1 MIRFKDLRFKD
12 LKGTTYSIFN
22 IQYSIFKALK
32 FYLIFCLFAACS
44 SSPTSDKKI
53 FRYNEAVG
61 IQSLDPAYA
70 SGQAATWVCNML
82 YNGLIDLD
90 DSLHVVPMIAKHWEI
105 SPDGRTYTFHLR
117 DDVLFQHTAH
127 YFFDK
132 PPKVTAT
139 DFVYSFNRIVSPEV
153 ASPGAWIFQKVAR
166 NNLGEYAFFAL
177 NDTTFQI
184 VLAEPFPPFL
194 GMLAMKYASV
204 VPQEVVEQYGKDF
217 RKFPVGTGPFQF
229 QLWEEGI
236 KLVLRKNEN
245 YFEKDENNEKLPYLD
260 AVAISF
266 IIDKQVA
273 FMEFMKGNLDFMS
286 GIEACYKDA
295 LLTKEGTLQEE
306 YADKITLQTGPY
318 LNTEYLGFLLKDK
331 ENNPLLIK
339 EVRQAINYG
348 FDREKM
354 IRYLRNN
361 MGYANTS
368 GFVPLGMASFN
379 PYSVKGYHYDPQKA
393 LELLQ
398 KAGFP
403 NGEGLPVIPL
413 SVSASYVDLCQYIQH
428 ELNKI
433 GIKISLEVQQAAQ
446 QRQMMRS
453 YQLPFFRG
461 SWICDYPDAEN
472 YLSLFYSKNL
482 QPFGSN
488 YTHYVNPAFDELF
501 EKSKTITDDVL
512 RNEYYTTLDSLLMED
527 APVVVLF
534 YDKKARFTQKNVTG
548 LDNSPTNLLNL
559 KKVKKTPTL

>member
-1 MIRFKDLRFKD
+1 MEFKDLRFKD
-12 LKGTTYSIFN
+12 LR
-22 IQYSIFKALK
+22 L
-32 FYLIFCLFAACS
+32 YLVFFLFVACS
-44 SSPTSDKKI
+44 SSNTSDKKI

-82 YNGLIDLD
+82 YNGLIDLN
-90 DSLHVVPMIAKHWEI
+90 DSLHVVPMIAKKWEI

-117 DDVLFQHTAH
+117 DDVFFQNTDN

-132 PPKVTAT
+132 PPKVTAA

-166 NNLGEYAFFAL
+166 NEQGAYAFFAL

-184 VLAEPFPPFL
+184 VLTEPFPPFL

-204 VPQEVVEQYGKDF
+204 VPQEVIEKYGKDF

-229 QLWEEGI
+229 QMWEEGI

-273 FMEFMKGNLDFMS
+273 FMEFMKGNMDFMS

-318 LNTEYLGFLLKDK
+318 LNTEYLGFLLKEK

-361 MGYANTS
+361 MGYAHTS

-398 KAGFP
+398 QAGFP

-488 YTHYVNPAFDELF
+488 YTHYVNPVFDQLF
-501 EKSKTITDDVL
+501 EKSQTVTDDIL

-534 YDKKARFTQKNVTG
+534 YDKKARFTQKNITG

-559 KKVKKTPTL
+559 KRVKKTEQ

>member
-1 MIRFKDLRFKD
+1 MLQFKGMRFFATLLMIGMTICMFVAFV
-12 LKGTTYSIFN
+12 
-22 IQYSIFKALK
+22 
-32 FYLIFCLFAACS
+32 ACS
-44 SSPTSDKKI
+44 SSTISDKKI

-90 DSLHVVPMIAKHWEI
+90 DSLHIVPMIAKNWTI
-105 SPDGRTYTFHLR
+105 SPDGKTYTFYLR
-117 DDVLFQHTAH
+117 DDVYFQNTAH
-127 YFFDK
+127 YIWDALR
-132 PPKVTAT
+132 KVTAY
-139 DFVYSFNRIVSPEV
+139 DFVYSFNRIVSPVV

-166 NNLGEYAFFAL
+166 NDLGKCAFFAL
-177 NDTTFQI
+177 NDTVFQI
-184 VLAEPFPPFL
+184 LLAEPFPPFL
-194 GMLAMKYASV
+194 GILAMKYASV
-204 VPQEVVEQYGKDF
+204 VPQEVIAKFGKDF

-236 KLVLRKNEN
+236 KLVLRKNDS
-245 YFEKDENNEKLPYLD
+245 YFEKDENNQKLPYLD

-295 LLTKEGTLQEE
+295 LLTQEGSLQKEC
-306 YADKITLQTGPY
+306 ADKIMLQTGPY
-318 LNTEYLGFLLKDK
+318 LNTEYLGFLLKEK

-354 IRYLRNN
+354 IKYLRNN
-361 MGYANTS
+361 MGYAGTS
-368 GFVPLGMASFN
+368 GFVPMGMASFN
-379 PYSVKGYHYDPQKA
+379 PEKVKGYHYDPHKA
-393 LELLQ
+393 QELLK
-398 KAGFP
+398 KAGYP
-403 NGEGLPVIPL
+403 NGKGLPEIPL
-413 SVSASYVDLCQYIQH
+413 SVSASYLDLCQYIQH

-433 GIKISLEVQQAAQ
+433 GIRISLEVQQAAQ
-446 QRQMMRS
+446 QRQMMRN

-482 QPFGSN
+482 QPAGSN
-488 YTHYVNPAFDELF
+488 YTHYINPEFDKFF
-501 EKSKTITDDVL
+501 EKSQAIIDETL
-512 RNEYYTTLDSLLMED
+512 RNQYYTKLDSILMED
-527 APVVVLF
+527 SPVVVLF
-534 YDKKARFTQKNVTG
+534 YDKKVRFTQKNIKG
-548 LDNSPTNLLNL
+548 MDNSPTNLLNL
-559 KKVKKTPTL
+559 KRVNIFH

>member
-1 MIRFKDLRFKD
+1 MAFL
-12 LKGTTYSIFN
+12 
-22 IQYSIFKALK
+22 AL
-32 FYLIFCLFAACS
+32 CLFATCS
-44 SSPTSDKKI
+44 SSSTLDKKI
-53 FRYNEAVG
+53 FRYNDAGG

-82 YNGLIDLD
+82 YNGLVDLD
-90 DSLHVVPMIAKHWEI
+90 DSLHIVPMIAKHWNI
-105 SPDGRTYTFHLR
+105 APDGKTYTFYLR
-117 DDVLFQHTAH
+117 DDVYFQHTAH

-132 PPKVTAT
+132 PPRVTAA
-139 DFVYSFNRIVSPEV
+139 DFVYSFNRIVSPET

-166 NNLGEYAFFAL
+166 DDAGNYAFFAI
-177 NDTTFQI
+177 NDTVFQI

-194 GMLAMKYASV
+194 GILAMKYASV
-204 VPQEVVEQYGKDF
+204 VPQEVVERYGKDF

-229 QLWEEGI
+229 QRWEEGI
-236 KLVLRKNEN
+236 KLVLRKNED
-245 YFEKDENNEKLPYLD
+245 YFERDENNEKLPYLD

-273 FMEFMKGNLDFMS
+273 FMEFMKGNLDFIS
-286 GIEACYKDA
+286 GIEAGYKDA
-295 LLTKEGTLQEE
+295 LLTKEGTLHEE
-306 YADKITLQTGPY
+306 FADKITLQTGPY
-318 LNTEYLGFLLKDK
+318 LNTEYLGFLLKEK

-339 EVRQAINYG
+339 EIRQAINYG

-398 KAGFP
+398 QAGFP

-433 GIKISLEVQQAAQ
+433 GIRISLEVQQAAQ

-488 YTHYVNPAFDELF
+488 YTHYVNPTFDELF
-501 EKSKTITDDVL
+501 EKAKTITDDVL

-534 YDKKARFTQKNVTG
+534 YDKKARFTQKNITG

-559 KKVKKTPTL
+559 KRVRKVEDCE

>member
-1 MIRFKDLRFKD
+1 MRFLTAFGMILNLCIAFV
-12 LKGTTYSIFN
+12 
-22 IQYSIFKALK
+22 
-32 FYLIFCLFAACS
+32 ACTS
-44 SSPTSDKKI
+44 TAVSDKKI

-82 YNGLIDLD
+82 YNGLVDLD
-90 DSLHVVPMIAKHWEI
+90 DSLHVIPMIAKHWTI
-105 SPDGRTYTFHLR
+105 SPDGKTYTFYLR
-117 DDVLFQHTAH
+117 DDVYFQNTNN
-127 YFFDK
+127 YYFDK
-132 PPKVTAT
+132 PPKVTAA
-139 DFVYSFNRIVSPEV
+139 DFVYSFNRIVSSEV

-166 NNLGEYAFFAL
+166 NDLGKYAFFAL
-177 NDTTFQI
+177 NDTVFQI
-184 VLAEPFPPFL
+184 VLTEPFPPFL
-194 GMLAMKYASV
+194 GILAMKYASV
-204 VPQEVVEQYGKDF
+204 VPEEVVSKYGKDF

-245 YFEKDENNEKLPYLD
+245 YFEKDENNTPLPYLD

-266 IIDKQVA
+266 IMDKQVA

-295 LLTKEGTLQEE
+295 LLTKEGTLQKE
-306 YADKITLQTGPY
+306 YAHKITLQTGPY
-318 LNTEYLGFLLKDK
+318 LNTEYLGFLLKEK
-331 ENNPLLIK
+331 ENNPLLIN
-339 EVRQAINYG
+339 EIRQAINYG

-354 IRYLRNN
+354 IKYLRNN
-361 MGYANTS
+361 MGYAGTS
-368 GFVPLGMASFN
+368 GFVPMGMASFN
-379 PYSVKGYHYDPQKA
+379 PEKVKGYHYDPQKA

-398 KAGFP
+398 KAGYP
-403 NGEGLPVIPL
+403 NGEGLPEIPL
-413 SVSASYVDLCQYIQH
+413 SVSASYLDLCQYIQH

-433 GIKISLEVQQAAQ
+433 GIRISLEVQQAAQ
-446 QRQMMRS
+446 QRQMMRN

-482 QPFGSN
+482 QPAGSN
-488 YTHYVNPAFDELF
+488 YTHYVNPKFDKLF
-501 EKSKTITDDVL
+501 EKSQTITDEAL
-512 RNEYYTTLDSLLMED
+512 RNQYYTTLDSLLMED

-534 YDKKARFTQKNVTG
+534 YDKKVRFTQKNIKG

-559 KKVKKTPTL
+559 KRVRLILQN